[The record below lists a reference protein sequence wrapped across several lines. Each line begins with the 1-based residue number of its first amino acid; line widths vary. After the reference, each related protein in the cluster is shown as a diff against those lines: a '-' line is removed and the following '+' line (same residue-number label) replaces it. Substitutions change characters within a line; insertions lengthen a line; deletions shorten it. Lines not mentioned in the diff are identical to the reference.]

1 MRGRLPAALTTLS
14 GTFDIIFMD
23 PPYNDPAAEET
34 LMSTGALLAEGGIV
48 VYEHAS
54 RYNPPQR
61 PAGLQLQE
69 RRVYG
74 DSAVAFYLRQE
85 GE

>member
-1 MRGRLPAALTTLS
+1 
-14 GTFDIIFMD
+14 
-23 PPYNDPAAEET
+23 
-34 LMSTGALLAEGGIV
+34 MSTGALLAEGGIV